1 MVAAASFDDMIAIT
15 GYTIFIDIAVTQP
28 GNKGWAIAHDPLS
41 VIFGI
46 LAGIVAAYCC
56 AATKLWNNKFKRT
69 AVVLLSSLFMKFIF
83 DRYGFTSGGALGSL
97 TLGLVVKE
105 LWTRGQP
112 QILSVPQTNHE
123 YNHSVSCQLQS
134 TAFDFVMSLAMF
146 AKAAA
151 EACIYCFGQHKSFLR
166 TQPLSKHS
174 YNFCYR
180 GSGSPACRHPAAKA
194 V

>member
-28 GNKGWAIAHDPLS
+28 GNKGWAIAHGPLS

-46 LAGIVAAYCC
+46 LAGLVAAYCC
-56 AATKLWNNKFKRT
+56 AATKLWNNKIKRT

-112 QILSVPQTNHE
+112 QILSVAQTNHE
-123 YNHSVSCQLQS
+123 YNRSVHC
-134 TAFDFVMSLAMF
+134 
-146 AKAAA
+146 
-151 EACIYCFGQHKSFLR
+151 
-166 TQPLSKHS
+166 
-174 YNFCYR
+174 
-180 GSGSPACRHPAAKA
+180 
-194 V
+194 